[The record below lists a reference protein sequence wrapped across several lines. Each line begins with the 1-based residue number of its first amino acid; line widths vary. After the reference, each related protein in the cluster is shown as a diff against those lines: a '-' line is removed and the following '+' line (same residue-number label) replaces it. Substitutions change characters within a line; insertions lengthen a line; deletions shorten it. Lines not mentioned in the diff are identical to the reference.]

1 MKSVIIENASV
12 IRGNRLILEDI
23 SLSVKPGE
31 CVGIYGSNG
40 AGKTTLLTLINGLLF
55 CKKGRVIID
64 NIVLSQKTIR
74 QIRIITGYVPQNFEV
89 DPRIPVLSK
98 TVVLSS
104 CYGRMGLFR
113 FPDQSMLEK
122 AYGLMKKLDVE
133 DVFNRP
139 FGQVSGGERQKI
151 MIARAMMQEP
161 EILLLDE
168 PFSSVSHT
176 SKEKIIEIIKNW
188 HKEKGLTIFLVSHE
202 KNTIEKLCSR
212 VFHIDN
218 GRITSQ
224 EAIHGNL

>member
-1 MKSVIIENASV
+1 MKSLIIENASV

-64 NIVLSQKTIR
+64 NIVLSQKTVR

-89 DPRIPVLSK
+89 DPRIPILSK

-133 DVFNRP
+133 NVFNRP
-139 FGQVSGGERQKI
+139 FGQISGGERQKI

-202 KNTIEKLCSR
+202 KDTIEKLCSR

-224 EAIHGNL
+224 EALHGNL

>member
-1 MKSVIIENASV
+1 MN
-12 IRGNRLILEDI
+12 
-23 SLSVKPGE
+23 
-31 CVGIYGSNG
+31 
-40 AGKTTLLTLINGLLF
+40 
-55 CKKGRVIID
+55 
-64 NIVLSQKTIR
+64 
-74 QIRIITGYVPQNFEV
+74 
-89 DPRIPVLSK
+89 
-98 TVVLSS
+98 
-104 CYGRMGLFR
+104 
-113 FPDQSMLEK
+113 
-122 AYGLMKKLDVE
+122 KLDVE
-133 DVFNRP
+133 NVFNRP

-202 KNTIEKLCSR
+202 KDTIEKLCSR

-224 EAIHGNL
+224 EALHGNL

>member
-1 MKSVIIENASV
+1 MKSLIIENASV

-64 NIVLSQKTIR
+64 NIVLSQKTVR

-89 DPRIPVLSK
+89 DPRIPILSK

-133 DVFNRP
+133 NVFNRP

-202 KNTIEKLCSR
+202 KDTIEKLCSR

-224 EAIHGNL
+224 EALHGNL

>member
-12 IRGNRLILEDI
+12 IRGNKLILEDI
-23 SLSVKPGE
+23 SFSVKPGE
-31 CVGIYGSNG
+31 CIGIYGSNG

-64 NIVLSQKTIR
+64 NIVLSQKTVR

-98 TVVLSS
+98 TVVLSG
-104 CYGRMGLFR
+104 CYGKMGLFH
-113 FPDQSMLEK
+113 FPDQPILEK

-133 DVFNRP
+133 NVFNRP
-139 FGQVSGGERQKI
+139 FGQISGGERQKI

-202 KNTIEKLCSR
+202 KNTIEKLCNR
-212 VFHIDN
+212 VFYIDN

-224 EAIHGNL
+224 ETIHGTI

>member
-12 IRGNRLILEDI
+12 IRGNKLILEDI
-23 SLSVKPGE
+23 SFSVKPGE
-31 CVGIYGSNG
+31 CIGIYGSNG

-133 DVFNRP
+133 NVFNRP

-202 KNTIEKLCSR
+202 KDTIEKLCSR

-224 EAIHGNL
+224 EALHGNL

>member
-12 IRGNRLILEDI
+12 IRGNKLILEDI
-23 SLSVKPGE
+23 SFSVKPGE
-31 CVGIYGSNG
+31 CIGIYGSNG

-64 NIVLSQKTIR
+64 NIVLSQKTVR

-89 DPRIPVLSK
+89 DPRIPILSK

-133 DVFNRP
+133 NVFNRP

-202 KNTIEKLCSR
+202 KDTIEKLCSR

-224 EAIHGNL
+224 EALHGNL